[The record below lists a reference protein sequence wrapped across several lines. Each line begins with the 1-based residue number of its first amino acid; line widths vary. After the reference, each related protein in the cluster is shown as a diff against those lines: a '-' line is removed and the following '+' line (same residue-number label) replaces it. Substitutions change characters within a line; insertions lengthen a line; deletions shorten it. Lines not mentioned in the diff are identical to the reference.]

1 MVERYLFTSGR
12 EVDMSRI
19 GKKPIPIPQGVS
31 VEVKGNLV
39 VVKGPKGELKR
50 EFHPEITVE
59 VKDNT
64 IYVKRHSDAKKY
76 RALHGLTR
84 ALINNM
90 VIGVT
95 QGFQKVLEIHGMGYR
110 AQLQGQDLNLQLG
123 FSHPV
128 VIKPKPGITF
138 EVQGTNKVIVK
149 GIDKEVV
156 GQQAAEIRAL
166 RKPEPYKGAGIR
178 YQGEYV
184 RKKVGKKGV

>member
-1 MVERYLFTSGR
+1 
-12 EVDMSRI
+12 MSRI
-19 GKKPIPIPQGVS
+19 GKKPIPIPQGVN

-50 EFHPEITVE
+50 EFHPGVTVE

-64 IYVKRHSDAKKY
+64 IYVRRQSDAKKY

-84 ALINNM
+84 SLINNM

-95 QGFQKVLEIHGMGYR
+95 QGFQKVLEIQGMGYR
-110 AQLQGQDLNLQLG
+110 AQLKGQELNLQIG

-128 VIKPKPGITF
+128 VVKPKPGITF
-138 EVQGTNKVIVK
+138 EVQGTNRIIIK

-156 GQQAAEIRAL
+156 GQQAAEIRAF

-178 YQGEYV
+178 YQDEYI
-184 RKKVGKKGV
+184 RKKEGKKGV